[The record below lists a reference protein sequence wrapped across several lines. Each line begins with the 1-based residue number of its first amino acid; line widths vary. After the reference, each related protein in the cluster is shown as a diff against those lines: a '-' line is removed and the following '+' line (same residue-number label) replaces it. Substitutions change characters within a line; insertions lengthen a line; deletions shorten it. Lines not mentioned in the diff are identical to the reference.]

1 MAKSFMDMGSEA
13 PHDRVI
19 VIDALNL
26 GFRWKHQGR
35 TDFADDYMRTVES
48 LASSYNC
55 GTIII
60 AADWGGSTFRQNIYP
75 EYKGNR
81 KEKYE
86 KQTPAEAEAFQK
98 FIEEMER
105 TLALMDRRWCV
116 LRFRG
121 VEADDIAAHIVKNR
135 EKYEIDHIWLMSTD
149 RDWDLLINPNV
160 SRFSYINRKETTY
173 ENWSVNH
180 NYSVEEYIT
189 IKCLMGD
196 SGDNVPGIPQIG
208 PKRAEGLVKE
218 FGNAFDIY
226 DAAPFSSKYKYI
238 QSLNENIDQLLTNM
252 ELMDLLE
259 YCDQALLD
267 ADINLEDLSSTIYG
281 YLDENRNRL
290 Q

>member
-35 TDFADDYMRTVES
+35 TDFAEDYIRTVES

>member
-1 MAKSFMDMGSEA
+1 MAKNFMDMGAESPRE
-13 PHDRVI
+13 RVI

-35 TDFADDYMRTVES
+35 TDFAEDYMRTVES
-48 LASSYNC
+48 LATSYNC
-55 GTIII
+55 GSIVI
-60 AADWGGSTFRQNIYP
+60 AADWGSSTFRQGILP

-105 TLALMDRRWCV
+105 TLALMDKRWCV
-116 LRFRG
+116 LRFKG
-121 VEADDIAAHIVKNR
+121 VEADDIAAYVVQNR
-135 EKYEIDHIWLMSTD
+135 EQYGIDHIWLMSTD

-160 SRFSYINRKETTY
+160 SRFSYINRKETTF
-173 ENWSVNH
+173 ENWKDTH

-196 SGDNVPGIPQIG
+196 TGDNVPGIPQIG

-218 FGNAFDIY
+218 FGSAFDIY
-226 DAAPFSSKYKYI
+226 DAAPFSSRYKYI
-238 QSLNENIDQLLTNM
+238 QSLNENIELLLTNM
-252 ELMDLLE
+252 ELMDLLA
-259 YCDQALLD
+259 YCEEAIGSENTVTID
-267 ADINLEDLSSTIYG
+267 NSLSTYI
-281 YLDENRNRL
+281 
-290 Q
+290 

>member
-13 PHDRVI
+13 PRERVI

-55 GTIII
+55 GSIVI
-60 AADWGGSTFRQNIYP
+60 AADWGSSTFRQGIYP

-105 TLALMDRRWCV
+105 TLALMDKRWCV
-116 LRFRG
+116 LRFKG
-121 VEADDIAAHIVKNR
+121 VEADDIAAYIVQNR
-135 EKYEIDHIWLMSTD
+135 EQYGIDHIWLISTD

-160 SRFSYINRKETTY
+160 SRFSYINRKETTH
-173 ENWSVNH
+173 ENWSKNH

-226 DAAPFSSKYKYI
+226 DAAPFSSRYKYM

-252 ELMDLLE
+252 ELMDLLA
-259 YCDQALLD
+259 YCEEAIGSENTVTID
-267 ADINLEDLSSTIYG
+267 NSLSTYI
-281 YLDENRNRL
+281 
-290 Q
+290 

>member
-13 PHDRVI
+13 PRERVI

-55 GTIII
+55 GSIVI
-60 AADWGGSTFRQNIYP
+60 AADWGSSTFRQGIHP

-105 TLALMDRRWCV
+105 TLALMDKRWCV
-116 LRFRG
+116 LRFKG
-121 VEADDIAAHIVKNR
+121 VEADDIAAYVVQNR
-135 EKYEIDHIWLMSTD
+135 EQYGIDHIWLMSTD
-149 RDWDLLINPNV
+149 RDWDLLISPNV
-160 SRFSYINRKETTY
+160 SRFSYINRKETTH
-173 ENWSVNH
+173 ENWSSTH
-180 NYSVEEYIT
+180 NYSVEDYIT

-226 DAAPFSSKYKYI
+226 DAAPFSSRYKYM

-252 ELMDLLE
+252 ELMDLLA
-259 YCDQALLD
+259 YCEEAIGSENTITID
-267 ADINLEDLSSTIYG
+267 NSLSTYI
-281 YLDENRNRL
+281 
-290 Q
+290 

>member
-13 PHDRVI
+13 PRERVI

-55 GTIII
+55 GSIVI
-60 AADWGGSTFRQNIYP
+60 AADWGSSTFRQGIYP

-86 KQTPAEAEAFQK
+86 KQSPAEAEALQK
-98 FIEEMER
+98 FTEEMER
-105 TLALMDRRWCV
+105 TLALMDKRWCV
-116 LRFRG
+116 LRFKG
-121 VEADDIAAHIVKNR
+121 VEADDIAAYIVQNR
-135 EKYEIDHIWLMSTD
+135 EQYGIDHIWLMSTD

-160 SRFSYINRKETTY
+160 SRFSYINRKETTH
-173 ENWSVNH
+173 ENWSKNH

-226 DAAPFSSKYKYI
+226 DAAPFSSRYKYM

-252 ELMDLLE
+252 ELMDLLA
-259 YCDQALLD
+259 YCEEAIGSENTVTID
-267 ADINLEDLSSTIYG
+267 NSLSTYI
-281 YLDENRNRL
+281 
-290 Q
+290 

>member
-13 PHDRVI
+13 PRERVI

-35 TDFADDYMRTVES
+35 TDFADDYIRTVES

-55 GTIII
+55 GSIVI
-60 AADWGGSTFRQNIYP
+60 AADWGSSTFRQGIYP

-105 TLALMDRRWCV
+105 TLALMDKRWCV
-116 LRFRG
+116 LRFKG
-121 VEADDIAAHIVKNR
+121 VEADDIAAYIVQNR
-135 EKYEIDHIWLMSTD
+135 EQYGIDHIWLISTD

-160 SRFSYINRKETTY
+160 SRFSYINRKETTH
-173 ENWSVNH
+173 ENWSKNH

-226 DAAPFSSKYKYI
+226 DAAPFSSRYKYM

-252 ELMDLLE
+252 ELMDLLA
-259 YCDQALLD
+259 YCEEAIGSENTVTID
-267 ADINLEDLSSTIYG
+267 NSLSTYI
-281 YLDENRNRL
+281 
-290 Q
+290 

>member
-13 PHDRVI
+13 PRERVI

-55 GTIII
+55 GSIII
-60 AADWGGSTFRQNIYP
+60 AADWGSSTFRQGIYP

-105 TLALMDRRWCV
+105 TLALMDKRWCV
-116 LRFRG
+116 LRFKG
-121 VEADDIAAHIVKNR
+121 VEADDIAAYIVQNR
-135 EKYEIDHIWLMSTD
+135 EQYGIDHIWLISTD

-160 SRFSYINRKETTY
+160 SRFSYINRKETTH
-173 ENWSVNH
+173 ENWSKNH

-226 DAAPFSSKYKYI
+226 DAAPFSSRYKYM

-252 ELMDLLE
+252 ELMDLLA
-259 YCDQALLD
+259 YCEEAIGSENTVTID
-267 ADINLEDLSSTIYG
+267 NSLSTYI
-281 YLDENRNRL
+281 
-290 Q
+290 

>member
-1 MAKSFMDMGSEA
+1 MAKNFMDMGAESPRE
-13 PHDRVI
+13 RVI

-35 TDFADDYMRTVES
+35 TDFAEDYMRTVES
-48 LASSYNC
+48 LATSYNC
-55 GTIII
+55 GSIVI
-60 AADWGGSTFRQNIYP
+60 AADWGSSTFRQGILP

-105 TLALMDRRWCV
+105 TLALMDKRWCV
-116 LRFRG
+116 LRFKG
-121 VEADDIAAHIVKNR
+121 VEADDIAAYVVQNR
-135 EKYEIDHIWLMSTD
+135 EQYGIDHIWLMSTD

-160 SRFSYINRKETTY
+160 SRFSYINRKETTF
-173 ENWSVNH
+173 ENWKDTH

-226 DAAPFSSKYKYI
+226 DAAPFSSRYKYI
-238 QSLNENIDQLLTNM
+238 QSLNENIELLLTNM
-252 ELMDLLE
+252 ELMDLLA
-259 YCDQALLD
+259 YCEEAIGSENTVTID
-267 ADINLEDLSSTIYG
+267 NSLSTYI
-281 YLDENRNRL
+281 
-290 Q
+290 

>member
-1 MAKSFMDMGSEA
+1 MDMGAESPRE
-13 PHDRVI
+13 RVI

-35 TDFADDYMRTVES
+35 TDFAEDYMRTVES
-48 LASSYNC
+48 LATSYNC
-55 GTIII
+55 GSIVI
-60 AADWGGSTFRQNIYP
+60 AADWGSSTFRQGILP

-105 TLALMDRRWCV
+105 TLALMDKRWCV
-116 LRFRG
+116 LRFKG
-121 VEADDIAAHIVKNR
+121 VEADDIAAYVVQNR
-135 EKYEIDHIWLMSTD
+135 EQYGIDHIWLMSTD

-160 SRFSYINRKETTY
+160 SRFSYINRKETTF
-173 ENWSVNH
+173 ENWKDTH

-218 FGNAFDIY
+218 FGSAFDIY
-226 DAAPFSSKYKYI
+226 DAAPFSSRYKYI
-238 QSLNENIDQLLTNM
+238 QSLNENIELLLTNM
-252 ELMDLLE
+252 ELMDLLA
-259 YCDQALLD
+259 YCEEAIGSENTVTID
-267 ADINLEDLSSTIYG
+267 NSLSTYI
-281 YLDENRNRL
+281 
-290 Q
+290 

>member
-13 PHDRVI
+13 PRERVI

-55 GTIII
+55 GSIVI
-60 AADWGGSTFRQNIYP
+60 AADWGSSTFRQGIYP

-105 TLALMDRRWCV
+105 TLALMDKRWCV
-116 LRFRG
+116 LRFKG
-121 VEADDIAAHIVKNR
+121 VEADDIAAYIVQNR
-135 EKYEIDHIWLMSTD
+135 EQYGIDHIWLMSTD

-160 SRFSYINRKETTY
+160 SRFSYINRKETTH
-173 ENWSVNH
+173 ENWSKNH

-226 DAAPFSSKYKYI
+226 DAAPFSSRYKYM

-252 ELMDLLE
+252 ELMDLLA
-259 YCDQALLD
+259 YCEEAIGSENTVTID
-267 ADINLEDLSSTIYG
+267 NSLSTYI
-281 YLDENRNRL
+281 
-290 Q
+290 

>member
-1 MAKSFMDMGSEA
+1 MAKNFMDMGAESPRE
-13 PHDRVI
+13 RVI

-35 TDFADDYMRTVES
+35 TDFAEDYMRTVES
-48 LASSYNC
+48 LATSYNC
-55 GTIII
+55 GSIVI
-60 AADWGGSTFRQNIYP
+60 AADWGSSTFRQGILP

-105 TLALMDRRWCV
+105 TLALMDKRWCV
-116 LRFRG
+116 LRFKG
-121 VEADDIAAHIVKNR
+121 VEADDIAAYIVQNR
-135 EKYEIDHIWLMSTD
+135 EQYGIDHIWLMSTD

-160 SRFSYINRKETTY
+160 SRFSYINRKETTF
-173 ENWSVNH
+173 ENWKDTH

-196 SGDNVPGIPQIG
+196 TGDNVPGIPQIG
-208 PKRAEGLVKE
+208 PKRAESLVKE

-226 DAAPFSSKYKYI
+226 DAAPFSSRYKYI
-238 QSLNENIDQLLTNM
+238 QSLNENIELLLTNM
-252 ELMDLLE
+252 ELMDLLA
-259 YCDQALLD
+259 YCEEAIGSENTVTID
-267 ADINLEDLSSTIYG
+267 NSLSTYI
-281 YLDENRNRL
+281 
-290 Q
+290 

>member
-13 PHDRVI
+13 PRERVI

-55 GTIII
+55 GSIVI
-60 AADWGGSTFRQNIYP
+60 AADWGSSTFRQGIYP

-105 TLALMDRRWCV
+105 TLALMDKRWCV
-116 LRFRG
+116 LRFKG
-121 VEADDIAAHIVKNR
+121 VEADDIAAYIVQNR
-135 EKYEIDHIWLMSTD
+135 EQYGIDHIWLMSTD

-160 SRFSYINRKETTY
+160 SRFSYINRKETTH
-173 ENWSVNH
+173 ENWSKNH

-226 DAAPFSSKYKYI
+226 DAAPFSSRYKYM

-252 ELMDLLE
+252 ELMDLLA
-259 YCDQALLD
+259 YCEEAIGSENTVTIDTS
-267 ADINLEDLSSTIYG
+267 LSTYI
-281 YLDENRNRL
+281 
-290 Q
+290 